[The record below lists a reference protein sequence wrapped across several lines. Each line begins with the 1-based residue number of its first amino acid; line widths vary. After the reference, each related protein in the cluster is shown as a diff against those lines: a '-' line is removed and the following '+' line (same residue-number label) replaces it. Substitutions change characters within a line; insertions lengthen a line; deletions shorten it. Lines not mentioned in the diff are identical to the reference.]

1 MQCVVCKENNDRV
14 VDSRSCESG
23 GAIRRRRK
31 CLACGRRFTT
41 YERMETTLRTV
52 IKKDG
57 RREPFSRDK
66 MLGGLR
72 TACQKRQI
80 SKDQLERIVERI
92 EQEVFGESDREVS
105 TRSIGERVIEELK
118 ALDKVAYVRFAS
130 VYREFTDVLEFAA
143 FLMPFLPAEARA
155 RLLQPRPAVSSPL
168 AVLSPSVP
176 EGKLPKGTA
185 IPQNGHGG
193 VLPPRSHGDDMK
205 KDRRN
210 GSHPGGT

>member
-1 MQCVVCKENNDRV
+1 MQCVVCKEDNDRV

-23 GAIRRRRK
+23 SAIRRRRK

-57 RREPFSRDK
+57 RREPFNRDK
-66 MLGGLR
+66 VLGGLR

-80 SKDQLERIVERI
+80 SRDQLGRIVDRI

-118 ALDKVAYVRFAS
+118 TLDKVAYVRFAS
-130 VYREFTDVLEFAA
+130 VYREFTDVLEFAT
-143 FLMPFLPAEARA
+143 FLMPFLPPEARA
-155 RLLQPRPAVSSPL
+155 GLLDAGPL
-168 AVLSPSVP
+168 SA
-176 EGKLPKGTA
+176 GQRQQ
-185 IPQNGHGG
+185 IPQNGRGAYGG
-193 VLPPRSHGDDMK
+193 DVPGESLLK